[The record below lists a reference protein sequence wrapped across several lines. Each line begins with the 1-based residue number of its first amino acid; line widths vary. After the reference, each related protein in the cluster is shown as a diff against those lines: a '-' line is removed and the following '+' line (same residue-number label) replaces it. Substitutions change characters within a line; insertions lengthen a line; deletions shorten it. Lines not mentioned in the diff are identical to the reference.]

1 MYSILITGAARG
13 IGRDAA
19 FALSKRGH
27 HVVATTHTHEQAEA
41 LRLLAEVEHAPIQV
55 AVFDITSEADEARIF
70 ADHSFDVLINN
81 AAVGESGPMSEV
93 PLEVV
98 RAGFEVNVFATL
110 RLTQT
115 FIKHLQ
121 DNAGAVIT
129 LSSIAGRIVLPH
141 LGPYHMTK
149 FALEAMHDALRM
161 EMKLHNVRVH
171 LIEPGYIATGFNER
185 MYANK
190 WRWLLPTSRF
200 AADFDR
206 LKKFERELPSKE
218 VPTAS
223 VVAVIVRAVED
234 AKTPAR
240 LIAPASAT
248 WIPLVTKFVP
258 TWMLDRIMRKAAG
271 L

>member
-1 MYSILITGAARG
+1 MSSILITGAARG
-13 IGRDAA
+13 IGKDAA
-19 FALSKRGH
+19 FALAKRGH
-27 HVVATTHTHEQAEA
+27 HVVATAHIPEQAEA
-41 LRLLAEVEHAPIQV
+41 LRLLAEAENIKLQV
-55 AVFDITSEADEARIF
+55 AAFDITQESDEARIF
-70 ADHSFDVLINN
+70 SDHSFDVLINN

-93 PLEVV
+93 PLEIV
-98 RAGFEVNVFATL
+98 RAGFEVNVFSTL
-110 RLTQT
+110 RLTQA
-115 FIKHLQ
+115 FIRQLQ
-121 DNAGAVIT
+121 NNAGAVIT
-129 LSSIAGRIVLPH
+129 LSSVAGRIVLPH

-161 EMKLHNVRVH
+161 EMRPHNVRVH

-206 LKKFERELPSKE
+206 LKKFERDLPNKE
-218 VPTAS
+218 VPTTS
-223 VVAVIVRAVED
+223 VVEAIVRAVED

-240 LIAPASAT
+240 LLAPASAS
-248 WIPLVTKFVP
+248 WIPVVTKLVP
-258 TWMLDRIMRKAAG
+258 TWLLDRIMRKAAG